1 MVVIDAR
8 TLEHLPPFVAAMT
21 REASGCGFILV
32 CSTLAPTLM
41 LEGMRAGI
49 RECVAEPIDPVE
61 FEAAVSRAAA
71 EGATDGRVFAFVGA
85 KGGVGTTTTAVN
97 VAIELSRA
105 APRRTLLMDLH
116 MSNGDAGLFLGEE
129 PRFSVAD
136 AIENVHRL
144 DEGFLRSLVVH
155 SKLHLDLLASADS
168 AIRGPVESGR
178 IRSLVEFAKRHYR
191 YTVLDVPRSEPAA
204 LEALEPTAW
213 IVIVAN
219 QELATVK
226 NAGRMAASLRLRYG
240 KERVVVAVARHDGSA
255 GIGRA
260 DIERAVGVKVK
271 YVAAVRLPA
280 RGRGAQQR
288 PAGEPGQPLRAGRL
302 VPPDRGRPGRP
313 AGLRRRAQVV
323 RRLPRPAE
331 RTAQLS
337 GRTDM
342 VMTTTTPP
350 AVDARHPE
358 YQEIKSRVH
367 QGLLN
372 RLNLE
377 RLTRTRRE
385 EAEPE
390 IRGLVADMLE
400 AESDR
405 TPLSLFERQALTE
418 DVLNE
423 LFGLGPLESLL
434 ADPEISDILVNR
446 FDQVYVERHGLLE
459 PVGTVFKDDAHLM
472 RIIERIVSSVGRRI
486 DESSPMVDAR
496 LADGSRV
503 NAIIP
508 PLALDGPVLS
518 IRRFRTDKLGAA
530 DFVERDSLTQ
540 PMLDFIHAAVSARLN
555 VIVSGGTG
563 AGKTTLL
570 NMLSGFISDKERIV
584 TIEDA
589 AELTL
594 RQRHVVRLETR
605 AANIE
610 GKGAVRQRQ
619 LVINALRMRPDRI
632 IVGEVRGDEALDM
645 LQAMNT
651 GHDGSLTTVHANSA
665 RDALHR
671 LDTMVAM
678 ANLNIPERAVR
689 QQIVSAVQLVVHVSR
704 MADGT
709 RKVTSITEITGM
721 EGEMISMQDIFL
733 FDRTGI
739 SAEGRVCG
747 RFRASGIRPRCSE
760 RLATAGHK
768 LPMDMFEH
776 VKVIG

>member
-1 MVVIDAR
+1 M
-8 TLEHLPPFVAAMT
+8 AMT
-21 REASGCGFILV
+21 
-32 CSTLAPTLM
+32 STA
-41 LEGMRAGI
+41 
-49 RECVAEPIDPVE
+49 
-61 FEAAVSRAAA
+61 
-71 EGATDGRVFAFVGA
+71 
-85 KGGVGTTTTAVN
+85 
-97 VAIELSRA
+97 
-105 APRRTLLMDLH
+105 
-116 MSNGDAGLFLGEE
+116 
-129 PRFSVAD
+129 
-136 AIENVHRL
+136 
-144 DEGFLRSLVVH
+144 
-155 SKLHLDLLASADS
+155 
-168 AIRGPVESGR
+168 
-178 IRSLVEFAKRHYR
+178 
-191 YTVLDVPRSEPAA
+191 
-204 LEALEPTAW
+204 
-213 IVIVAN
+213 
-219 QELATVK
+219 
-226 NAGRMAASLRLRYG
+226 
-240 KERVVVAVARHDGSA
+240 
-255 GIGRA
+255 
-260 DIERAVGVKVK
+260 
-271 YVAAVRLPA
+271 
-280 RGRGAQQR
+280 
-288 PAGEPGQPLRAGRL
+288 
-302 VPPDRGRPGRP
+302 
-313 AGLRRRAQVV
+313 
-323 RRLPRPAE
+323 
-331 RTAQLS
+331 
-337 GRTDM
+337 
-342 VMTTTTPP
+342 PP
-350 AVDARHPE
+350 AIDSRDPQ

-405 TPLSLFERQALTE
+405 TPLSMSERQTLAE
-418 DVLNE
+418 DILNE
-423 LFGLGPLESLL
+423 LFGLGPLESML
-434 ADPEISDILVNR
+434 ADPSISDILVNR

-459 PVGTVFKDDAHLM
+459 PVDIVFKDDAHLL

-518 IRRFRTDKLGAA
+518 IRRFRTDKLGPA

-540 PMLDFIHAAVSARLN
+540 PMLDFIHAAVAARLN

-570 NMLSGFISDKERIV
+570 NMLSGFISDKERVV

-689 QQIVSAVQLVVHVSR
+689 QQVAAAIQIVVHVSR

-709 RKVTSITEITGM
+709 RKVSSITEITGM
-721 EGEMISMQDIFL
+721 EGDMISMQDIFV